1 MGHSHGLLSVYTH
14 TTYYFCTMK
23 ISWLL
28 LTLSSCFLSAQAQF
42 HTVAYSKPLYK
53 VNEVAEQ
60 TETKSLPENG
70 EADNLVSLTSI
81 AGKQS
86 EEMRSQWID
95 CYMSVSYPLK
105 EITITSP
112 YGRRK
117 DPFTGK
123 RSNHKGLDLRA
134 RNEEVYAM
142 MPGEVVKV
150 SSDKRSGNY
159 VSIRHGNYTVSYCHL
174 SKALVKK
181 GAQVLPCEVVA
192 ISGNTGRSTAP
203 HLHITAKYGKKH
215 IDPAILLQFVKETR
229 EEALAHLV
237 ADN

>member
-1 MGHSHGLLSVYTH
+1 
-14 TTYYFCTMK
+14 MK
-23 ISWLL
+23 KSWLL
-28 LTLSSCFLSAQAQF
+28 LTLSSCCLTIQAQF
-42 HTVAYSKPLYK
+42 HTIAYSKPLYK
-53 VNEVAEQ
+53 VQELAKPV
-60 TETKSLPENG
+60 ETKSLPENG
-70 EADNLVSLTSI
+70 EADNLVSLTLM

-86 EEMRSQWID
+86 EVMRNYWIG

-105 EITITSP
+105 KIMVTSP

-134 RNEEVYAM
+134 SGEEVYSM
-142 MPGEVVKV
+142 MSGEVVKV

-159 VSIRHGNYTVSYCHL
+159 VSIRHGDYTVSYCHL

-181 GAQVLPCEVVA
+181 GAQVMPGEVVA
-192 ISGNTGRSTAP
+192 ISGNTGRSTGP

-215 IDPAILLQFVKETR
+215 IDPAILLQLVKETQ
-229 EEALAHLV
+229 EEALKHLV
-237 ADN
+237 AG

>member
-1 MGHSHGLLSVYTH
+1 
-14 TTYYFCTMK
+14 MK
-23 ISWLL
+23 KSWLL
-28 LTLSSCFLSAQAQF
+28 LTLYSCFLSAQAQF
-42 HTVAYSKPLYK
+42 HTIAYSKPLYR
-53 VNEVAEQ
+53 VDEVAEQ

-70 EADNLVSLTSI
+70 EADTPVSLTSM

-95 CYMSVSYPLK
+95 WYMSVSYPVR

-159 VSIRHGNYTVSYCHL
+159 VTIRHGDYTVSYCHL
-174 SKALVKK
+174 SKTLVKK
-181 GAQVLPCEVVA
+181 GAQIMPGEVGPSVATQDVVPGHTCTLPP
-192 ISGNTGRSTAP
+192 NTARSTSTRP
-203 HLHITAKYGKKH
+203 SCCNSSVKH
-215 IDPAILLQFVKETR
+215 VRKHWRIW
-229 EEALAHLV
+229 
-237 ADN
+237 

>member
-1 MGHSHGLLSVYTH
+1 
-14 TTYYFCTMK
+14 MK
-23 ISWLL
+23 KSWLL
-28 LTLSSCFLSAQAQF
+28 FTLSSCFLSVQAQF
-42 HTVAYSKPLYK
+42 HTIAYSKPLYK

-60 TETKSLPENG
+60 TETKSLPEAG
-70 EADNLVSLTSI
+70 EADNLVSQPSM
-81 AGKQS
+81 AGKHLD
-86 EEMRSQWID
+86 EMHSRWIG

-105 EITITSP
+105 KIIVTSP

-142 MPGEVVKV
+142 MSGEVIKV

-159 VSIRHGNYTVSYCHL
+159 VSIRHGDYIVSYCHL

-181 GAQVLPCEVVA
+181 GAQVLPGEVVA

-203 HLHITAKYGKKH
+203 HLHITATYGKKH
-215 IDPAILLQFVKETR
+215 IDPNILLQLVKETR

-237 ADN
+237 AG

>member
-1 MGHSHGLLSVYTH
+1 
-14 TTYYFCTMK
+14 MK
-23 ISWLL
+23 KSWLL

-42 HTVAYSKPLYK
+42 HTIAYSKPLYK
-53 VNEVAEQ
+53 VDEISEH

-70 EADNLVSLTSI
+70 EADNLVSQLPM

>member
-1 MGHSHGLLSVYTH
+1 
-14 TTYYFCTMK
+14 MK
-23 ISWLL
+23 KSWLL
-28 LTLSSCFLSAQAQF
+28 LTLSSCCLSAQAQF
-42 HTVAYSKPLYK
+42 HTIAYSKSLYK
-53 VNEVAEQ
+53 VEEVAEQ
-60 TETKSLPENG
+60 METKSLSENG
-70 EADNLVSLTSI
+70 EADNLVSLTSM

-86 EEMRSQWID
+86 EEMRNQWID

-105 EITITSP
+105 EIIVTSP
-112 YGRRK
+112 FGQRK

-123 RSNHKGLDLRA
+123 RRTHNGLDLRA

-142 MPGEVVKV
+142 MSGEVVKV

-174 SKALVKK
+174 SKVLVKK
-181 GAQVLPCEVVA
+181 GAQIMPGEVVA

-203 HLHITAKYGKKH
+203 HLHITVKYGKKH
-215 IDPAILLQFVKETR
+215 IDPAILLLLVKETR